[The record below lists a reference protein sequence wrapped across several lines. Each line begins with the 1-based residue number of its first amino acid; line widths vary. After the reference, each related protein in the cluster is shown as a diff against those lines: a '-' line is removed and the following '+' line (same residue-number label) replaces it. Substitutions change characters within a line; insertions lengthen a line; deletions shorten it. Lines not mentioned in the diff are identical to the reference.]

1 MRHLEGTPRS
11 QTLLLPASVEDYV
24 PEDHPVRVID
34 AFVDSLNLSEMGFRK
49 AQTAHT
55 GRRPYHPGDLLKLYI
70 YAYLNQTSS
79 TRRLEKEC
87 HRNLEVLWLMK
98 QLAPDFKTIADFRKD
113 NGDAVKKVCRQFIV
127 FCKQAGLVSGQ
138 LVAIDGSKFKAV
150 ASRDQAITRKQLQK
164 QLGKLDQK
172 IDRYL
177 DQLAA
182 SEQEGESDLNH
193 EKVSEALAYLQAHK
207 AELQDELKTLVNE
220 GKTQHCRTEPDAKL
234 MKSGREG
241 MVVGY
246 NAQNAVDEK
255 HQLIVHHELTQ
266 AGNDTQQ
273 LEPMAQEAH
282 AALEGELETVVAD
295 AGYSNGEQINHLQS
309 SDYDVAVPSNRAIN
323 NQGTG
328 EYFQKSD
335 FTYLPEDDAY
345 RCPAGELLH
354 HKTINNKKKMHLYA
368 RSGCDQCPLQ
378 AKCTKADRRWIT
390 RHFDEEALDKANKTA
405 TPERMIRR
413 MATVEP
419 TFATLKRLL
428 NKGRFTCWGFGSASS
443 EYTLGVLS
451 YNLMRAI
458 NVMGVKGMLA
468 RLA

>member
-11 QTLLLPASVEDYV
+11 QTLLLPPSVEDYV

-34 AFVDSLNLSEMGFRK
+34 AFVESLNLSERGFRK

-113 NGDAVKKVCRQFIV
+113 NGNAIRKVCRQFVV

-138 LVAIDGSKFKAV
+138 LVAIDGSKFKAA
-150 ASRDQAITRKQLQK
+150 ASKDQAITRKQLQK
-164 QLGKLDQK
+164 QPGKLDQK
-172 IDRYL
+172 IEGYL
-177 DQLAA
+177 EQLAA
-182 SEQEGESDLNH
+182 SELEGEPDLNT
-193 EKVSEALAYLQAHK
+193 EKVAEALAYLEVHK
-207 AELQDELKTLVNE
+207 AELQDELKTLVEE
-220 GKTQHCRTEPDAKL
+220 GKTQHCRTESDAKL

-246 NAQNAVDEK
+246 NAQNAVDGE

-266 AGNDTQQ
+266 AGSDNQQ
-273 LEPMAQEAH
+273 LEPITQATREA
-282 AALEGELETVVAD
+282 LDDDLKTVVAD
-295 AGYSNGEQINHLQS
+295 AGYSNGDQISRTQS
-309 SDYDVAVPSNRAIN
+309 SGLEVGIPSNRAVN

-328 EYFQKSD
+328 EYFQKRD
-335 FTYLPEDDAY
+335 FTYLPDEDAY
-345 RCPAGELLH
+345 QCPAGKLLP
-354 HKTINNKKKMHLYA
+354 HKTISNKDRMHLYA
-368 RSGCDQCPLQ
+368 RSGCNRCPLQ

-390 RHFDEEALDKANKTA
+390 RHYDEEALEKAHKAA

-419 TFATLKRLL
+419 TFATLKRML
-428 NKGRFTCWGFGSASS
+428 NKGRFTCWGLSSASS
-443 EYTLGVLS
+443 EYSLGVLS

-458 NVMGVKGMLA
+458 NVLGVKGMMA

>member
-11 QTLLLPASVEDYV
+11 QTLLLPPSIEDYV

-34 AFVDSLNLSEMGFRK
+34 AFVDSLDLCRMGFRK

-138 LVAIDGSKFKAV
+138 LVAIDGSKFKAA
-150 ASRDQAITRKQLQK
+150 ASKDQAITGKQLEK

-177 DQLAA
+177 AQLAA
-182 SEQEGESDLNH
+182 SEQDDDADLNRD
-193 EKVSEALAYLQAHK
+193 KVSEALVYLEAHK
-207 AELQDELKTLVNE
+207 AELQDELRTLVNE
-220 GKTQHCRTEPDAKL
+220 DKTQLCRTEPDAKL

-246 NAQNAVDEK
+246 NAQNAVDEE
-255 HQLIVHHELTQ
+255 HQLIVHHDLTQ
-266 AGNDTQQ
+266 AGSDNQQ
-273 LEPMAQEAH
+273 LKPIAQETRDV
-282 AALEGELETVVAD
+282 LEGELETIAAD
-295 AGYSNGEQINHLQS
+295 AGYSNGQQISELQS
-309 SDYDVAVPSNRAIN
+309 SGYDVAVPSNRAVN
-323 NQGTG
+323 NQGSG
-328 EYFQKSD
+328 EYFQKRD

-345 RCPAGELLH
+345 RCPAGQLLH
-354 HKTINNKKKMHLYA
+354 HKTINSKKKMHLYA
-368 RSGCDQCPLQ
+368 RSGCNQCPLQ
-378 AKCTKADRRWIT
+378 SQCTQADRRWVT
-390 RHFDEEALDKANKTA
+390 RHFDEEALEKAMKAA

-419 TFATLKRLL
+419 TFATLKRML
-428 NKGRFTCWGFGSASS
+428 NKGRFTCWGLSSASS
-443 EYTLGVLS
+443 EYSLGVLS

-458 NVMGVKGMLA
+458 NVLGVKGMLA